1 MKYLVSSLVLMGLML
16 QVVSNA
22 HAQTKEFFSGAVI
35 AARYRISTPNGFG
48 ERVATWVSPTAVTG
62 Y

>member
-1 MKYLVSSLVLMGLML
+1 MGLML